1 MAPID
6 IESVLSQLTTSEKIK
21 LLSGIDS
28 WHTYAVRRLG
38 VPSLRLSD
46 GPNGVRGT
54 RFFNGVPA
62 ACFPCGTALGAT
74 WNTALLTDAG
84 GLMGVEGKAK
94 GAHVILG
101 PTVNMQ
107 RSPLGGRAFESFSE
121 DPTLS
126 GLSASAIVKGIQ
138 SENLVATIKHFVG
151 NDQEHERHAVNA
163 IISHRALRE
172 IYLLPF
178 QIAIKESQPGAIMSA
193 YNKVNGRHVS
203 DNPYFLDEILRRDWA
218 WKGLIMSDWFGV
230 YSTADS
236 VNAGLDLEMPGPT
249 AFRGDLIQR
258 SLNANTITQHTLDDR
273 VRNVLKLVDKA
284 AASGIPEF
292 APETTNNTPTTS
304 ALLRQL
310 AAESIV
316 VLKNESTILP
326 LGKDKTTAV
335 IGPNAKIATFCGG
348 GSASLLPYYTVSPF
362 DGIKAKV
369 TRTIT
374 YVEGCTAHKMTPML
388 GPLCKTASGKPGV
401 IFRAYPEPPSTLSR
415 TVVDEIEL
423 RDTNIILMDYSHP
436 VLDGK
441 PVFYADVI
449 GYYMPDT
456 SGVYEFGL
464 TVYGTAKLYVNDKL
478 VVDNETVQR
487 QGEAFFNNGT
497 IEEIGKIGLEAGT
510 TYEVKVEF
518 GSSSTCKLG
527 PAITDLPGGGGLRIG
542 VAKTLN
548 PDVEIKK
555 AVEAAKL
562 ADQVILT
569 VGLSGDWESEGYDRT
584 SMKLPGATDSL
595 VDAVLDANPN
605 TVVVVQ
611 SGTPVEMPWISKAK
625 AVVEAWYG
633 GNETGNGI
641 ADILFGD
648 VNPSGRLPL
657 SFPIKVQ
664 DNPAYLNYRSERG
677 RTLYGEDIYI
687 GYRYYEAVEKDV
699 LFPFGHGLSYSTFE
713 FSDLAV
719 RVDSEAGT
727 LTVKTKV
734 TNVSGPAGAEVV
746 QVYIHQHNPS
756 IGRPPKE
763 LKGFSKVTVAA
774 GKSETVEIVLEINR
788 ATSFWDETENAW
800 ISEKDTYDV
809 LVGASSADIKLRAQF
824 ATEKTV
830 WWNGL

>member
-1 MAPID
+1 MASID

-21 LLSGIDS
+21 LLSGIDL
-28 WHTYAVRRLG
+28 WHTYAVPRLG

-74 WNTALLTDAG
+74 WNMPLLTDAG
-84 GLMGVEGKAK
+84 GLMGAEGKAK

-121 DPTLS
+121 DPILA
-126 GLSASAIVKGIQ
+126 GLSAGAIINGIQ

-163 IISHRALRE
+163 IISQRALRE

-178 QIAIKESQPGAIMSA
+178 QIAIKESQPGAIMTA
-193 YNKVNGRHVS
+193 YNKVNGTHVS
-203 DNPYFLDEILRRDWA
+203 ESPYFLEEILRRDWA

-249 AFRGDLIQR
+249 GFRGDLVQR

-273 VRNVLKLVDKA
+273 VRNVLKLVNKA
-284 AASGIPEF
+284 AASSIPEF
-292 APETTNNTPTTS
+292 ATETTNNNAKTS

-316 VLKNESTILP
+316 VLKNESSVLP
-326 LGKDKTTAV
+326 LSKDKITAV

-348 GSASLLPYYTVSPF
+348 GSASLLPYYAVSPF
-362 DGIKAKV
+362 EGIKAKV
-369 TRTIT
+369 TDTLT
-374 YVEGCTAHKMTPML
+374 YVEGCAAHKMTPTL
-388 GPLCKTASGKPGV
+388 GPLCKTPSGRPGV
-401 IFRAYPEPPSTLSR
+401 IFRAYLEPPSFSSR
-415 TVVDEIEL
+415 NVVDEIEL
-423 RDTNIILMDYSHP
+423 RDTNMILMDYSHP

-449 GYYMPDT
+449 GHYTPDT

-464 TVYGTAKLYVNDKL
+464 TVYGTAKLYVDDKL

-487 QGEAFFNNGT
+487 QGGAFFNNGT
-497 IEEIGKIGLEAGT
+497 IEEIGKIDLEAGT

-518 GSSSTCKLG
+518 GSSSTCKLET
-527 PAITDLPGGGGLRIG
+527 AIMDLPGGGLRIG
-542 VAKTLN
+542 VAKTLE
-548 PDVEIKK
+548 PEAEIRK

-584 SMKLPGATDSL
+584 NMKLPGATDSL

-625 AVVEAWYG
+625 AIVEAWYG

-657 SFPIKVQ
+657 SFPVKVQ

-699 LFPFGHGLSYSTFE
+699 FFPFGHGLSYSTFE

-719 RVDSEAGT
+719 KVDPESGT
-727 LTVKTKV
+727 LTVKSKV
-734 TNVSGPAGAEVV
+734 TNVSGPAGSEVV

-763 LKGFSKVTVAA
+763 LKGFSKVAVAA
-774 GKSETVEIVLEINR
+774 GESKTVEIVLEIKR
-788 ATSFWDETENAW
+788 ATSFWDETENSW
-800 ISEKDTYDV
+800 ISEKDTYDI
-809 LVGASSADIKLRAQF
+809 LVGASSADIKLSAQF
-824 ATEKTV
+824 EIEKTI

>member
-1 MAPID
+1 MASID

-107 RSPLGGRAFESFSE
+107 RSPLGGRGFESFSE

-126 GLSASAIVKGIQ
+126 GLSASAIIKGIQ

-316 VLKNESTILP
+316 VLKNESSILP

-369 TRTIT
+369 TRSFT
-374 YVEGCTAHKMTPML
+374 YVEGCTAHKMTPTL

-401 IFRAYPEPPSTLSR
+401 IFRAYLEPPSILSR

-449 GYYMPDT
+449 GYYTPDT

-464 TVYGTAKLYVNDKL
+464 TVYGTAKLYVNDNL

-497 IEEIGKIGLEAGT
+497 IEEVGKIDLEAGT

-527 PAITDLPGGGGLRIG
+527 PAVTDLPGGGGLRIG
-542 VAKTLN
+542 VAKTLK
-548 PDVEIKK
+548 PDVEIKQ

-719 RVDSEAGT
+719 KVDSEAGT

-746 QVYIHQHNPS
+746 QLYIHQHNPS

-774 GKSETVEIVLEINR
+774 GESETVEIVLEINR

-809 LVGASSADIKLRAQF
+809 LVGASSADIKLSAQF

>member
-1 MAPID
+1 MASID

-21 LLSGIDS
+21 LLSGIDL
-28 WHTYAVRRLG
+28 WHTYAVSRLG

-74 WNTALLTDAG
+74 WNTPLLTDAG
-84 GLMGVEGKAK
+84 VLMGVEGKAK

-126 GLSASAIVKGIQ
+126 GISAGAIINGIQ

-151 NDQEHERHAVNA
+151 NDQEHECHAVNA
-163 IISHRALRE
+163 IISQRALRE

-178 QIAIKESQPGAIMSA
+178 QIAIKESQPGAIMTA
-193 YNKVNGRHVS
+193 YNKVNGTHVS
-203 DNPYFLDEILRRDWA
+203 ENPYFLEEILRRDWA

-230 YSTADS
+230 YSTADP

-249 AFRGDLIQR
+249 GFRGDLIQR
-258 SLNANTITQHTLDDR
+258 SLNANTVTQHALDER
-273 VRNVLKLVDKA
+273 VRNVLKLVNKA
-284 AASGIPEF
+284 AASSIPEF
-292 APETTNNTPTTS
+292 ATETTNNTPKTS

-310 AAESIV
+310 AAESTV
-316 VLKNESTILP
+316 VLKNESSVLP
-326 LGKDKTTAV
+326 LSKDKITAV

-348 GSASLLPYYTVSPF
+348 GSASLLPYYAVSPF
-362 DGIKAKV
+362 EGIKAKV
-369 TRTIT
+369 TKTLT
-374 YVEGCTAHKMTPML
+374 YVEGCAAHKMTPTI
-388 GPLCKTASGKPGV
+388 GPLCKTPSGKPGV
-401 IFRAYPEPPSTLSR
+401 IFRAYLEPPSVSSR
-415 TVVDEIEL
+415 NVVDEIEL
-423 RDTNIILMDYSHP
+423 RDTNMILMDYSHP
-436 VLDGK
+436 VLDDK

-449 GYYMPDT
+449 GHYTPDA
-456 SGVYEFGL
+456 SGVYEFGV
-464 TVYGTAKLYVNDKL
+464 TVYGTAKLYVDGKL

-487 QGEAFFNNGT
+487 QGGAFFNNGT
-497 IEEIGKIGLEAGT
+497 IEEIGKLDLEAGT

-518 GSSSTCKLG
+518 GSSSTCKLET
-527 PAITDLPGGGGLRIG
+527 AIMDLPGGGLRIG
-542 VAKTLN
+542 VAKTLE
-548 PDVEIKK
+548 PEAEIRK

-584 SMKLPGATDSL
+584 NMKLPGATDSL
-595 VDAVLDANPN
+595 VDAVLHANPN
-605 TVVVVQ
+605 TVVVLQ

-625 AVVEAWYG
+625 AIVEAWYG
-633 GNETGNGI
+633 GNETGNAI

-657 SFPIKVQ
+657 SFPVKVQ

-719 RVDSEAGT
+719 KVDPESGT
-727 LTVKTKV
+727 LTVKTNV
-734 TNVSGPAGAEVV
+734 TNVSGPAGSEVV

-756 IGRPPKE
+756 IGRPRKE
-763 LKGFSKVTVAA
+763 LKGFSKVAVAA
-774 GKSETVEIVLEINR
+774 GESKTVEIVLEIKR
-788 ATSFWDETENAW
+788 ATSFWDERENSW
-800 ISEKDTYDV
+800 ISEKDIYDV
-809 LVGASSADIKLRAQF
+809 LVGASSADIKLSAKF
-824 ATEKTV
+824 ETEKTI

>member
-1 MAPID
+1 MASMD
-6 IESVLSQLTTSEKIK
+6 IEVVLSQLTTAEKVN
-21 LLSGIDS
+21 LLSGIDL
-28 WHTYAVRRLG
+28 WHTYAVERLG

-84 GLMGVEGKAK
+84 TLMGVEAKAK

-107 RSPLGGRAFESFSE
+107 RSPLGGRGFESFSE
-121 DPTLS
+121 DPVLS
-126 GLSASAIVKGIQ
+126 GLSASAIINGIQ
-138 SENLVATIKHFVG
+138 SENVVATIKHFVG
-151 NDQEHERHAVNA
+151 NDQEHERHAVNS
-163 IISHRALRE
+163 IISQRALRE

-178 QIAIKESQPGAIMSA
+178 QIAIKDSQPDAIMSA
-193 YNKVNGRHVS
+193 YNKVNGTHVS
-203 DNPYFLDEILRRDWA
+203 GNPCFLEEILRRDWG
-218 WKGLIMSDWFGV
+218 WKGLVMSDWFGV

-236 VNAGLDLEMPGPT
+236 VNAGVDLEMPGPT
-249 AFRGDLIQR
+249 GFRGDLVQR
-258 SLNANTITQHTLDDR
+258 SLKANTITQHTLDDR
-273 VRNVLKLVDKA
+273 VRNVLKLVNKA
-284 AASGIPEF
+284 GASGLSEF
-292 APETTNNTPTTS
+292 ATETTNDTPSTS
-304 ALLRQL
+304 ALLRHL

-316 VLKNESTILP
+316 VLKNESSILP
-326 LGKDKTTAV
+326 LSRDKTTAV
-335 IGPNAKIATFCGG
+335 IGPNARIAKFCGG
-348 GSASLLPYYTVSPF
+348 GSASLLPYYAVSPF
-362 DGIKAKV
+362 DGVRAKV
-369 TRTIT
+369 TGSLT
-374 YVEGCTAHKMTPML
+374 YVEGCTAHKMTPTL
-388 GPLCKTASGKPGV
+388 GPLCKITSGKPGV
-401 IFRAYPEPPSTLSR
+401 IFRAYLEPPSIPSR
-415 TVVDEIEL
+415 NIVDEIEL
-423 RDTNIILMDYSHP
+423 RDTNMFLIDYSHP
-436 VLDGK
+436 T
-441 PVFYADVI
+441 PE
-449 GYYMPDT
+449 T

-464 TVYGTAKLYVNDKL
+464 AVFGTAKLYVNDKL

-497 IEEIGKIGLEAGT
+497 VEEVGKIELEAGT

-518 GSSSTCKLG
+518 GSASTSKLE
-527 PAITDLPGGGGLRIG
+527 TTVMNFHGGGLRIG
-542 VAKTLN
+542 VARALN
-548 PDVEIKK
+548 PEAEIKK

-569 VGLSGDWESEGYDRT
+569 VGLGGEWESEGYDRT
-584 SMKLPGATDSL
+584 SMKLPGATDTL
-595 VDAVLDANPN
+595 VGAVLDANPN

-625 AVVEAWYG
+625 AVVQAWYG

-648 VNPSGRLPL
+648 VNPSGKLPL
-657 SFPIKVQ
+657 SFPVKVQ

-719 RVDSEAGT
+719 KVDAESGT
-727 LTVKTKV
+727 LTVKTKIA
-734 TNVSGPAGAEVV
+734 NVSGPSGAEVV

-763 LKGFSKVTVAA
+763 LKGFSKITVAA
-774 GKSETVEIVLEINR
+774 GESKTVEIVLEIKR
-788 ATSFWDETENAW
+788 VTSFWDETENAW

-809 LVGASSADIKLRAQF
+809 LVGASSTDIKQSAQF
-824 ATEKTV
+824 ATEKTI

>member
-1 MAPID
+1 M
-6 IESVLSQLTTSEKIK
+6 ELSNQVQGELAAEM
-21 LLSGIDS
+21 
-28 WHTYAVRRLG
+28 H
-38 VPSLRLSD
+38 
-46 GPNGVRGT
+46 
-54 RFFNGVPA
+54 RF
-62 ACFPCGTALGAT
+62 
-74 WNTALLTDAG
+74 
-84 GLMGVEGKAK
+84 M
-94 GAHVILG
+94 AHV
-101 PTVNMQ
+101 
-107 RSPLGGRAFESFSE
+107 
-121 DPTLS
+121 
-126 GLSASAIVKGIQ
+126 
-138 SENLVATIKHFVG
+138 
-151 NDQEHERHAVNA
+151 
-163 IISHRALRE
+163 
-172 IYLLPF
+172 
-178 QIAIKESQPGAIMSA
+178 
-193 YNKVNGRHVS
+193 
-203 DNPYFLDEILRRDWA
+203 LRRDWA

-236 VNAGLDLEMPGPT
+236 VNA
-249 AFRGDLIQR
+249 DLIQR
-258 SLNANTITQHTLDDR
+258 SLNVNAITQHTLDDR
-273 VRNVLKLVDKA
+273 VRNVLKLVNKA
-284 AASGIPEF
+284 ATSSIPEF
-292 APETTNNTPTTS
+292 ATETTNNTAKTS

-316 VLKNESTILP
+316 VLKNESSVLP
-326 LGKDKTTAV
+326 LSKDKTTAV

-348 GSASLLPYYTVSPF
+348 GSASLLPYYAVSPF
-362 DGIKAKV
+362 DGIKLLS
-369 TRTIT
+369 T
-374 YVEGCTAHKMTPML
+374 MTPTL
-388 GPLCKTASGKPGV
+388 GPLCKTPSGKPGV
-401 IFRAYPEPPSTLSR
+401 IFRAYLEPPSISSR
-415 TVVDEIEL
+415 NVVDEIEL
-423 RDTNIILMDYSHP
+423 RDTNMILMDYSHP

-449 GYYMPDT
+449 GHYTPDT

-464 TVYGTAKLYVNDKL
+464 TVYGRAKLYVDDKL

-487 QGEAFFNNGT
+487 QGGAFFNNGT
-497 IEEIGKIGLEAGT
+497 IEEIGKIDLETGT

-518 GSSSTCKLG
+518 GSSSTCKLET
-527 PAITDLPGGGGLRIG
+527 AITDLPGGGLRIG
-542 VAKTLN
+542 VAKTLEA
-548 PDVEIKK
+548 DAEIRK

-584 SMKLPGATDSL
+584 NMKLLGATDSL

-625 AVVEAWYG
+625 AIVEAWYG

-657 SFPIKVQ
+657 SFPVKVQ

-719 RVDSEAGT
+719 KVDPESGT
-727 LTVKTKV
+727 LTGKTKV
-734 TNVSGPAGAEVV
+734 TNFSGPAGSEVV
-746 QVYIHQHNPS
+746 Q
-756 IGRPPKE
+756 E

-774 GKSETVEIVLEINR
+774 GESKTVEIVLEINR
-788 ATSFWDETENAW
+788 AASFWDETENSW

-809 LVGASSADIKLRAQF
+809 LVGASSAEIKLSAQF
-824 ATEKTV
+824 EIEKTI